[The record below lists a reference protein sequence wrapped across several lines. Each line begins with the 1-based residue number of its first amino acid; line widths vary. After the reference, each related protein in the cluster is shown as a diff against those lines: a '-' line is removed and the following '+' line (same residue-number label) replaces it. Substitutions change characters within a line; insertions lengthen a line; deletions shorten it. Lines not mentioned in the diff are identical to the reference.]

1 MTLEEF
7 FKDNGKVALAFS
19 GGVDSA
25 FLLYAA
31 SHTGA
36 DVRAY
41 YVKTPFQ
48 PCFELED
55 AKRLADELGASLRV
69 LEADVL
75 SSPEIAANPPDR
87 CYLCK
92 RIIMGT
98 IREAASA
105 DGYAL
110 IIDGTNA
117 SDDVSDRLCDAV
129 VRALVIPVL
138 DGDRKTRLD
147 VEEVPVP
154 APRASSA
161 QQSDLSLGKAVR
173 DLLHTHHHKLRS
185 SPISHPPHS
194 AAEPAVDEQNTGRPR
209 LAEHSRPR
217 TPDKN
222 SPRRAQT
229 HVSCRPPQHTDQNKS
244 GHSQKGLWT
253 GSTGYRT
260 RVLPPSARRSTPDTR
275 QQKNLGRCST
285 GR

>member
-36 DVRAY
+36 DVCAY

-48 PCFELED
+48 PRFELED

-75 SSPEIAANPPDR
+75 SSPEIAANPPAR

-117 SDDVSDRLCDAV
+117 SDDVSDRPGVKALKELG
-129 VRALVIPVL
+129 VRSPLRECGICKDEVRRRSREAGLFTWDKSAYACLATRIPT
-138 DGDRKTRLD
+138 GEPIDRKKLEVTERAEDFLRGLGFIDFRVRMVGRCARIQVRESQLPLLMERRNDILSGLKGLYRGVLLD
-147 VEEVPVP
+147 LE
-154 APRASSA
+154 
-161 QQSDLSLGKAVR
+161 VR
-173 DLLHTHHHKLRS
+173 D
-185 SPISHPPHS
+185 
-194 AAEPAVDEQNTGRPR
+194 E
-209 LAEHSRPR
+209 
-217 TPDKN
+217 
-222 SPRRAQT
+222 
-229 HVSCRPPQHTDQNKS
+229 
-244 GHSQKGLWT
+244 
-253 GSTGYRT
+253 
-260 RVLPPSARRSTPDTR
+260 
-275 QQKNLGRCST
+275 
-285 GR
+285 